1 MAPPKRKRL
10 TLSGKKQR
18 IPKTQAFLN
27 FLSADDAK
35 AWLEEIT
42 ETGYTKFINDVHIT
56 SSISLDQIISATSI
70 TRYDG
75 EEFFK
80 FFGKYLILL
89 IVVGPY
95 FKKWMEC
102 KIRETDVRNRVKH
115 HHQTWICRNTLQYHQ

>member
-27 FLSADDAK
+27 FLSADD
-35 AWLEEIT
+35 
-42 ETGYTKFINDVHIT
+42 TKFINDVHIT